1 MNDLQAR
8 RAAKP
13 NDRKAEF
20 GSARAEP
27 CLRLRNR
34 ALVSAFVL
42 VSQLACSGA
51 SSDAVSNGSLGGSSE
66 NVSSTGGS
74 SRVVR
79 SASGAGSSGLSRSS
93 TAQRGGTAN
102 ADVNNG
108 GASSLGNSVS
118 APVGGVGA
126 NGSKLSGV
134 GAATTNHTGGATAA
148 HGSGVRSV
156 GGAQNGGAA
165 TTATGGNAVLG
176 SGGTATHTSN
186 STVMPGGT
194 GAVGGAS
201 APTAIDLSLP
211 WDRTVPSFTRV
222 QHPLAPNA
230 RLNLA
235 GPLPTNAFWQNV
247 VVAAGTDRFNAL
259 PYDVRVTEA
268 GLGASRPEL
277 IVSQNSVVSPDLV
290 QLRLGAT
297 EGLKNP
303 SVLKYDLFSATFR
316 WKTSGGQMTAP
327 VVYGSPY
334 ISAYYEGLTPS
345 IDFGGSAVLSLEST
359 TVEAAAMQRL
369 DVRLNNGQRWLIYA
383 PLTGSWSKGTTGVA
397 VAQSV
402 TGWIR
407 GALCPSDDTAPELDA
422 HAAVVPIGGELT
434 LEELPQAIRVGI
446 EWKTEGTGLPLM
458 MTLPHHRARLGS
470 AASFSALQHKT
481 LKGMM
486 LGLEAQRWSLE
497 YPRDRIGWRAP
508 RPIAA
513 DKVEA
518 VRQALASDKAYV
530 PVGEDPYFG
539 GKALAKLARLIL
551 IADE

>member
-1 MNDLQAR
+1 MGSHVPGNEGTPRRRPAQHEETMNDLQAR

-13 NDRKAEF
+13 NDRKAEL

-27 CLRLRNR
+27 CLCLRNGTF
-34 ALVSAFVL
+34 VSAFLL

-186 STVMPGGT
+186 STAIPGGT

-277 IVSQNSVVSPDLV
+277 IVSQ
-290 QLRLGAT
+290 
-297 EGLKNP
+297 
-303 SVLKYDLFSATFR
+303 
-316 WKTSGGQMTAP
+316 
-327 VVYGSPY
+327 
-334 ISAYYEGLTPS
+334 
-345 IDFGGSAVLSLEST
+345 
-359 TVEAAAMQRL
+359 
-369 DVRLNNGQRWLIYA
+369 
-383 PLTGSWSKGTTGVA
+383 
-397 VAQSV
+397 
-402 TGWIR
+402 
-407 GALCPSDDTAPELDA
+407 
-422 HAAVVPIGGELT
+422 
-434 LEELPQAIRVGI
+434 
-446 EWKTEGTGLPLM
+446 
-458 MTLPHHRARLGS
+458 
-470 AASFSALQHKT
+470 
-481 LKGMM
+481 
-486 LGLEAQRWSLE
+486 
-497 YPRDRIGWRAP
+497 
-508 RPIAA
+508 
-513 DKVEA
+513 
-518 VRQALASDKAYV
+518 
-530 PVGEDPYFG
+530 
-539 GKALAKLARLIL
+539 
-551 IADE
+551 